1 MNSSLIPTPTLAP
14 PSVDALLR
22 WQEPLATRLR
32 HRHELP
38 GRVANRLLNVELG
51 LFLLADLLPFAPAE
65 ALPNLLNRQGLV
77 YRERPVW
84 TPRQHRQ
91 LIRASLLLAP
101 YQNRAVWLDALARYN
116 QLPSQIR
123 LFSLTGRNPQ
133 MNKSGLQERISLFSR
148 VLA

>member
-1 MNSSLIPTPTLAP
+1 MNLSLAP
-14 PSVDALLR
+14 LAPSSVDALLR

-32 HRHELP
+32 YRHELP

-51 LFLLADLLPFAPAE
+51 LFLLADLLPLAPAE
-65 ALPNLLNRQGLV
+65 ALPNLLNRQGLA

-91 LIRASLLLAP
+91 LIRATVLLAP
-101 YQNRAVWLDALARYN
+101 YQNRTLWLDALARYN
-116 QLPSQIR
+116 RLPAQIR
-123 LFSLTGRNPQ
+123 LFSLTGRAPD
-133 MNKSGLQERISLFSR
+133 MVKSGLQERVSLFGR

>member
-1 MNSSLIPTPTLAP
+1 MNLSFASASALAQP
-14 PSVDALLR
+14 PVDALLR

-51 LFLLADLLPFAPAE
+51 LFLLADLLPCAPAE
-65 ALPNLLNRQGLV
+65 ALPNLLNRQGAV

-91 LIRASLLLAP
+91 LVRASALLAP
-101 YQNRAVWLDALARYN
+101 YQNRTLWLDALARYDR
-116 QLPSQIR
+116 LPARIR
-123 LFSLTGRNPQ
+123 LFDLTGRSPQ
-133 MNKSGLQERISLFSR
+133 LCKSGLQERVSLFGR

>member
-1 MNSSLIPTPTLAP
+1 MNTSFAPVSALAQ
-14 PSVDALLR
+14 PSVDTLLR

-77 YRERPVW
+77 YKERPVW

-91 LIRASLLLAP
+91 LIRASVLLAP
-101 YQNRAVWLDALARYN
+101 YQNRALWLDALARYN
-116 QLPSQIR
+116 QLPGRIR
-123 LFSLTGRNPQ
+123 LFSLTDRTPS
-133 MNKSGLQERISLFSR
+133 MSKTGLQERVSLFGR